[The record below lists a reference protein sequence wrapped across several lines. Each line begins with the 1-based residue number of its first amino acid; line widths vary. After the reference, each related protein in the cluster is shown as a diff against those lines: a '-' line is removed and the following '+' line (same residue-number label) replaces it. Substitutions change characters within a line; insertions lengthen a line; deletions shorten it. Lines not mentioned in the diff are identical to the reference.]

1 MASAG
6 PYASLHLA
14 PDRQPCQH
22 PTAQFSAGRMPF
34 LPPNQQA
41 LKQHQVKTS
50 SDHRSEFPTVSYT
63 TNAPAPPT
71 TITTASVLMA
81 PRPQNDIGPCPPQ
94 KASGIMLQSAA
105 VQSQCHVWSHNW
117 VHSLDDCSSP
127 SRAQSQCIIVVTAVV
142 SCNQ

>member
-22 PTAQFSAGRMPF
+22 PTAQFSTGRMPF

-63 TNAPAPPT
+63 TNEPAPPT
-71 TITTASVLMA
+71 TIITASVLMA
-81 PRPQNDIGPCPPQ
+81 PRPQNDIGPCPHKRHRASCYKVQQCRANVMYGHTTGFSEYIHWMIVLPQ
-94 KASGIMLQSAA
+94 VDLNLCAL
-105 VQSQCHVWSHNW
+105 
-117 VHSLDDCSSP
+117 L
-127 SRAQSQCIIVVTAVV
+127 
-142 SCNQ
+142 